1 MIITTEDTE
10 EENVTEATGTSNC
23 LESGL
28 TPDRAGGSPLLNGIS
43 IILFLS
49 ILLRVPYSQPSSK
62 GPVAKQSYYIVALP
76 GDGIGPEVLSCALR
90 VLNVASQLFRID
102 FRIEEIPGGGHY
114 YVEHETE
121 WPEGS
126 FEKCEAADAILLG
139 AVGHEVEGKPVFTKP
154 GKPYPEPQ
162 LAGFAQVI
170 LNRQKLDLYANV
182 RPVKLYPGVKHKIHG
197 ELVQVWNPNKVD
209 YVVVRENTEDAYT
222 GETNSIADGQVT
234 PIRITRRAT
243 ERVVRYAFNLAQRR
257 NKQLKVT
264 CVDKSNIIG
273 AHRFFREVFRE
284 VGQREFPD
292 IALDY
297 AYVDAF
303 CQWQIRNPEW
313 YDVVVGPNLVG
324 DIISDNGA
332 TTAGGLGLAVG
343 GNIGDEH
350 AMFEPIHGSAPK
362 HAGKDKANPLAA
374 ILAVQMM
381 LDWLGNRHED
391 SRLNRAA
398 QQLEAAVAGL
408 LSEGKTLTYDLIGEA
423 KAARCSE
430 VGAAIEDK
438 LRMMARDPN

>member
-1 MIITTEDTE
+1 M
-10 EENVTEATGTSNC
+10 
-23 LESGL
+23 
-28 TPDRAGGSPLLNGIS
+28 PP
-43 IILFLS
+43 
-49 ILLRVPYSQPSSK
+49 
-62 GPVAKQSYYIVALP
+62 KQSYYIVALP
-76 GDGIGPEVLSCALR
+76 GDGIGPEVMACALK
-90 VLNVASQLFRID
+90 VLNTAGELFQID
-102 FRIEEIPGGGHY
+102 FRVEEIPCGGHY
-114 YVEHETE
+114 YAEHEIE

-139 AVGHEVEGKPVFTKP
+139 AVGHEVDGKTVFTKP

-170 LNRQKLDLYANV
+170 LNRQKLGLYANV

-197 ELVQVWNPNKVD
+197 ELKQVWEPGKVD
-209 YVVVRENTEDAYT
+209 YVVIRENTEDAYT
-222 GETNSIADGQVT
+222 GETSSIEGGKVT
-234 PIRITRRAT
+234 PIRITRQAT
-243 ERVVRYAFNLAQRR
+243 ERVARYAFNLARLR
-257 NKQLKVT
+257 AKQYKVT

-284 VGQREFPD
+284 VGTREFPE
-292 IALDY
+292 IKLDY

-324 DIISDNGA
+324 DIVSDNGA

-362 HAGKDKANPLAA
+362 HAGRDKANPLAA
-374 ILAVQMM
+374 ILAMQMM
-381 LDWLGNRHED
+381 LAWLGRRNADE
-391 SRLNRAA
+391 RLQRAA
-398 QQLEAAVAGL
+398 EKVEAAVASL

-423 KAARCSE
+423 KASRCSE
-430 VGAAIEDK
+430 VGAAVDEK
-438 LRMMARDPN
+438 LRALV

>member
-1 MIITTEDTE
+1 MPKE
-10 EENVTEATGTSNC
+10 
-23 LESGL
+23 
-28 TPDRAGGSPLLNGIS
+28 
-43 IILFLS
+43 
-49 ILLRVPYSQPSSK
+49 
-62 GPVAKQSYYIVALP
+62 SYYIITLP
-76 GDGIGPEVLSCALR
+76 GDGIGPEVLNQALR
-90 VLNVASQLFRID
+90 VLRATGELFQIN
-102 FRIEEIPGGGHY
+102 FEIEEIECGGHY
-114 YVEHETE
+114 YAEHELE

-126 FEKCEAADAILLG
+126 FEKCKAADAILLG
-139 AVGHEVEGKPVFTKP
+139 AVGYELDGKTVFTKP

-162 LAGFAQVI
+162 LAGYAQVI
-170 LNRQKLDLYANV
+170 LNRRELNLYANV

-197 ELVQVWNPNKVD
+197 ELKQVWEPGKVD
-209 YVVVRENTEDAYT
+209 YVVIRENTEDAYT
-222 GETNSIADGQVT
+222 GETNEIAEGRIT

-243 ERVVRYAFNLAQRR
+243 ERVVRYAFNLARRR

-284 VGQREFPD
+284 VGQKEFPD
-292 IALDY
+292 LKLDY

-313 YDVVVGPNLVG
+313 YDVVVAPNLPG

-374 ILAVQMM
+374 ILSAQMM
-381 LDWLGNRHED
+381 LDWLGTRHED
-391 SRLNRAA
+391 NRLRRAA
-398 QQLEAAVAGL
+398 EKVEAAVEEL
-408 LSEGKTLTYDLIGEA
+408 LSEGKTLTYDLIGDE
-423 KAARCSE
+423 KASRCSE
-430 VGAAIEDK
+430 VGTAVEEK
-438 LRMMARDPN
+438 LRALTETRP

>member
-1 MIITTEDTE
+1 M
-10 EENVTEATGTSNC
+10 
-23 LESGL
+23 
-28 TPDRAGGSPLLNGIS
+28 PP
-43 IILFLS
+43 
-49 ILLRVPYSQPSSK
+49 
-62 GPVAKQSYYIVALP
+62 KQSYYIVALP
-76 GDGIGPEVLSCALR
+76 GDGIGPEVMACALK
-90 VLNVASQLFRID
+90 VLNTAGELFQID
-102 FRIEEIPGGGHY
+102 FRVEEIPCGGHY
-114 YVEHETE
+114 YAEHEIE

-126 FEKCEAADAILLG
+126 FEKCEAADAVLLG
-139 AVGHEVEGKPVFTKP
+139 AVGHEVEGKTVFTKP

-170 LNRQKLDLYANV
+170 LNRQKLGLYANV

-197 ELVQVWNPNKVD
+197 ELKQVWEPGKVD
-209 YVVVRENTEDAYT
+209 YVVIRENTEDAYT
-222 GETNSIADGQVT
+222 GETNSIEGGKVT
-234 PIRITRRAT
+234 PIRITRQAT
-243 ERVVRYAFNLAQRR
+243 ERVARYAFNLARLR
-257 NKQLKVT
+257 AKQHKVT

-273 AHRFFREVFRE
+273 AHRFFRDVFRE
-284 VGQREFPD
+284 VGTREFPE
-292 IALDY
+292 IKLDY

-374 ILAVQMM
+374 ILAMQMM
-381 LDWLGNRHED
+381 LEWLGTRNADE
-391 SRLNRAA
+391 RLQRAA
-398 QQLEAAVAGL
+398 EKVEAAVASL

-423 KAARCSE
+423 KASRCSA
-430 VGAAIEDK
+430 VGAAVDET
-438 LRMMARDPN
+438 LRAMV

>member
-1 MIITTEDTE
+1 MLFLFILSQ
-10 EENVTEATGTSNC
+10 VAYSQ
-23 LESGL
+23 
-28 TPDRAGGSPLLNGIS
+28 TPRAGIMP
-43 IILFLS
+43 
-49 ILLRVPYSQPSSK
+49 
-62 GPVAKQSYYIVALP
+62 KQSYYIVALP
-76 GDGIGPEVLSCALR
+76 GDGIGPEVLSAALR
-90 VLNVASQLFRID
+90 VLSIAGQLFQID
-102 FRIEEIPGGGHY
+102 FQVEEIPCGGHF

-126 FEKCEAADAILLG
+126 FEKCDAADAILLG
-139 AVGHEVEGKPVFTKP
+139 AVGHEVDGKPVFTKP

-197 ELVQVWNPNKVD
+197 ELVQVWQPGKVD
-209 YVVVRENTEDAYT
+209 YVVIRENTEDAYT
-222 GETNSIADGQVT
+222 GETNSIEDGRVT

-257 NKQLKVT
+257 NKQMKVT

-273 AHRFFREVFRE
+273 AHRFFREVFKE
-284 VGQREFPD
+284 IGAREFPD
-292 IALDY
+292 VALDY

-303 CQWQIRNPEW
+303 CQWQIRSPEW

-350 AMFEPIHGSAPK
+350 AMIEPIHGSAPK

-381 LDWLGNRHED
+381 LDWLGTRHED
-391 SRLNRAA
+391 DRLLRAA
-398 QQLEAAVAGL
+398 EQVEAAVADL
-408 LSEGKTLTYDLIGEA
+408 LKEGRTLIDDLVGA
-423 KAARCSE
+423 KQASRRSE
-430 VGAAIEDK
+430 VGTAVDEK
-438 LRMMARDPN
+438 LRAMA

>member
-1 MIITTEDTE
+1 M
-10 EENVTEATGTSNC
+10 
-23 LESGL
+23 
-28 TPDRAGGSPLLNGIS
+28 
-43 IILFLS
+43 
-49 ILLRVPYSQPSSK
+49 
-62 GPVAKQSYYIVALP
+62 AKESYYIVALP
-76 GDGIGPEVLSCALR
+76 GDGIGPEVLAQALR
-90 VLNVASQLFRID
+90 VLRTTGELFQIN
-102 FRIEEIPGGGHY
+102 FEIEEIPCGGHY
-114 YVEHETE
+114 YAEHEIE
-121 WPEGS
+121 WPQGS

-139 AVGHEVEGKPVFTKP
+139 AVGHEVDGKTVFTKP

-197 ELVQVWNPNKVD
+197 ELKQVWEPGKVD
-209 YVVVRENTEDAYT
+209 YVVIRENTEDAYT
-222 GETNSIADGQVT
+222 GETNQITDGRVT

-243 ERVVRYAFNLAQRR
+243 ERVARYAFNLARR
-257 NKQLKVT
+257 RKRQLKVT

-284 VGQREFPD
+284 IGEREYPD
-292 IALDY
+292 LNLDY

-313 YDVVVGPNLVG
+313 FDVVVGPNLVG
-324 DIISDNGA
+324 DIVSDNGA

-374 ILAVQMM
+374 ILSAQMM
-381 LDWLGNRHED
+381 LDWLGTRYED
-391 SRLNRAA
+391 ERLLQAA
-398 QQLEAAVAGL
+398 AKVEHAVAEL
-408 LSEGKTLTYDLIGEA
+408 LSEGKTLTYDLIGEE
-423 KAARCSE
+423 KASRCSE
-430 VGAAIEDK
+430 VGKAVEEKLELSGSAA
-438 LRMMARDPN
+438 

>member
-1 MIITTEDTE
+1 M
-10 EENVTEATGTSNC
+10 S
-23 LESGL
+23 
-28 TPDRAGGSPLLNGIS
+28 
-43 IILFLS
+43 
-49 ILLRVPYSQPSSK
+49 
-62 GPVAKQSYYIVALP
+62 KQSYYIVALP
-76 GDGIGPEVLSCALR
+76 GDGIGPEVLAEGLR
-90 VLNVASQLFRID
+90 VLRAAGELFQID
-102 FRIEEIPGGGHY
+102 FQVEEIECGGHY
-114 YVEHETE
+114 YATHEME

-126 FEKCEAADAILLG
+126 FEKCKAADAVILG
-139 AVGHEVEGKPVFTKP
+139 AVGHEVDGKTVFTKP

-170 LNRQKLDLYANV
+170 ANRQKLDLYANV

-197 ELVQVWNPNKVD
+197 ALKQVWDAGKVD

-222 GETNSIADGQVT
+222 GETSEITDGRLT

-243 ERVVRYAFNLAQRR
+243 ERVVRYAFNLARRR
-257 NKQLKVT
+257 NRQLKVT

-284 VGQREFPD
+284 IGQEFSD
-292 IALDY
+292 LKLDY

-324 DIISDNGA
+324 DIVSDNGA

-374 ILAVQMM
+374 ILSVQMM
-381 LDWLGNRHED
+381 LDWLGTRHND
-391 SRLNRAA
+391 DRLLLAA
-398 QQLEAAVAGL
+398 EKTEAAVEEL
-408 LSEGKTLTYDLIGEA
+408 LSEGQTLTYDLIGEE
-423 KAARCSE
+423 KASRCSD
-430 VGAAIEDK
+430 VGRTVEEK
-438 LRMMARDPN
+438 LRKAV

>member
-1 MIITTEDTE
+1 M
-10 EENVTEATGTSNC
+10 
-23 LESGL
+23 
-28 TPDRAGGSPLLNGIS
+28 PP
-43 IILFLS
+43 
-49 ILLRVPYSQPSSK
+49 
-62 GPVAKQSYYIVALP
+62 KQSYYIVALP
-76 GDGIGPEVLSCALR
+76 GDGIGPEVMACALK
-90 VLNVASQLFRID
+90 VLNTAGELFQID
-102 FRIEEIPGGGHY
+102 FRVEEIPCGGHY
-114 YVEHETE
+114 YAEHEIE

-139 AVGHEVEGKPVFTKP
+139 AVGHEVDGKTVFTKP

-170 LNRQKLDLYANV
+170 LNRQKLGLYANV

-197 ELVQVWNPNKVD
+197 ELKQVWEPGKVD
-209 YVVVRENTEDAYT
+209 YVVIRENTEDAYT
-222 GETNSIADGQVT
+222 GETSSIEGGKVT
-234 PIRITRRAT
+234 PIRITRQAT
-243 ERVVRYAFNLAQRR
+243 ERVARYAFNLARLR
-257 NKQLKVT
+257 AKQHKVT

-284 VGQREFPD
+284 VGTREFPE
-292 IALDY
+292 IKLDY

-324 DIISDNGA
+324 DIVSDNGA

-362 HAGKDKANPLAA
+362 HAGRDKANPLAA
-374 ILAVQMM
+374 ILAMQMM
-381 LDWLGNRHED
+381 LAWLGTRNADE
-391 SRLNRAA
+391 RLQRAGEKV
-398 QQLEAAVAGL
+398 EAAAASL

-423 KAARCSE
+423 KASRCSE
-430 VGAAIEDK
+430 VGAAVDEK
-438 LRMMARDPN
+438 LRALV

>member
-1 MIITTEDTE
+1 M
-10 EENVTEATGTSNC
+10 
-23 LESGL
+23 
-28 TPDRAGGSPLLNGIS
+28 
-43 IILFLS
+43 
-49 ILLRVPYSQPSSK
+49 SQ
-62 GPVAKQSYYIVALP
+62 QSYRIVALP
-76 GDGIGPEVLSCALR
+76 GDGIGPEVLNCALQ
-90 VLNVASQLFRID
+90 VLGAVREVFRLD
-102 FRIEEIPGGGHY
+102 FDVEEIPCGGHY
-114 YVEHETE
+114 YAEHETE

-126 FEKCEAADAILLG
+126 FEKCEVADAILLG
-139 AVGHEVEGKPVFTKP
+139 AVGHEVDGRTVFTKP

-170 LNRQKLDLYANV
+170 GNRKKLDLYANV

-197 ELVQVWNPNKVD
+197 KLVQVWDPDKVD
-209 YVVVRENTEDAYT
+209 YVVIRENTEDAYT
-222 GETNSIADGQVT
+222 GEMQTIEDGRIT

-243 ERVVRYAFNLAQRR
+243 ERVVRYAFNLARRR
-257 NKQLKVT
+257 NKRKKVT

-284 VGQREFPD
+284 VGEREFPD
-292 IALDY
+292 LTLDY

-303 CQWQIRNPEW
+303 CQWQIRSPEW
-313 YDVVVGPNLVG
+313 FDVVVGPNLVG

-374 ILAVQMM
+374 ILAMQMM
-381 LDWLGNRHED
+381 LDWLATRHTD
-391 SRLNRAA
+391 DRLARAA
-398 QQLEAAVAGL
+398 AKVEGAVAAVL
-408 LSEGKTLTYDLIGEA
+408 LEGETLTYDLVGEE

-430 VGAAIEDK
+430 VGDAVEQK
-438 LRMMARDPN
+438 LRTMV

>member
-1 MIITTEDTE
+1 MPKD
-10 EENVTEATGTSNC
+10 S
-23 LESGL
+23 
-28 TPDRAGGSPLLNGIS
+28 
-43 IILFLS
+43 
-49 ILLRVPYSQPSSK
+49 YS
-62 GPVAKQSYYIVALP
+62 IVALP
-76 GDGIGPEVLSCALR
+76 GDGIGPEVLACALR
-90 VLNVASQLFRID
+90 CLRAAGELFHVN
-102 FRIEEIPGGGHY
+102 FHVEEIPCGGHY
-114 YVEHETE
+114 YVEHDIE

-126 FEKCEAADAILLG
+126 FEKCQAADAILLG

-170 LNRQKLDLYANV
+170 GNRKKLDLYANV

-197 ELVQVWNPNKVD
+197 KLTQVWEPDKVD
-209 YVVVRENTEDAYT
+209 YIVIRENTEDAYT
-222 GETNSIADGQVT
+222 GELEVIEDGRIT

-243 ERVVRYAFNLAQRR
+243 ERVARFAFNLARRR
-257 NKQLKVT
+257 NKHKKVT

-273 AHRFFREVFRE
+273 AHRFFRDVFRE
-284 VGQREFPD
+284 IGEREFPD
-292 IALDY
+292 ITLDY

-313 YDVVVGPNLVG
+313 YDVVVAPNLPG

-374 ILAVQMM
+374 ILSMQMM
-381 LDWLGNRHED
+381 LAWLSTRHSDDRLSQAARKVED
-391 SRLNRAA
+391 AV
-398 QQLEAAVAGL
+398 AAVL
-408 LSEGKTLTYDLIGEA
+408 LEGKTLTYDLIGEE

-430 VGAAIEDK
+430 VGAAVEGK
-438 LRMMARDPN
+438 LRMILEN